1 MMVRGPEPKQVED
14 GRVVHLRPRREPAE
28 FPGELHEGAVSPA
41 KGKDA
46 GGELHRPRR
55 KRMSWLGRLF
65 CHGLTWSQGIRH
77 EETRSSQHERF

>member
-46 GGELHRPRR
+46 GGELHR
-55 KRMSWLGRLF
+55 LGGRGWV
-65 CHGLTWSQGIRH
+65 GLVQYSVTVYGGARN
-77 EETRSSQHERF
+77 EEAWNCCQTL

>member
-14 GRVVHLRPRREPAE
+14 GRVVHLRPRREPTE

-46 GGELHRPRR
+46 GGELHR
-55 KRMSWLGRLF
+55 LGGR
-65 CHGLTWSQGIRH
+65 G
-77 EETRSSQHERF
+77 

>member
-1 MMVRGPEPKQVED
+1 MSWFRLGTGNFPDTGKYPLSNTIPWCLGDPWDDGKSPEPKQVED

-46 GGELHRPRR
+46 GGELHR
-55 KRMSWLGRLF
+55 LGGR
-65 CHGLTWSQGIRH
+65 G
-77 EETRSSQHERF
+77 